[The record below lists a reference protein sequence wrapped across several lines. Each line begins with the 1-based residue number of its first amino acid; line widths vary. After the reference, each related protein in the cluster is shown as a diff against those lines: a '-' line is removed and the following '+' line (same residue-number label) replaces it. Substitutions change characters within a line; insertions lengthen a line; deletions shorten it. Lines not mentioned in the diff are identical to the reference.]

1 MTVATARLLTVDE
14 VARRLR
20 QSRVTIRRKVAAG
33 ELEAVRLGDHGPLR
47 IPEDALTAHM
57 RPTSSAAPETA
68 AGVALDAEEAA

>member
-1 MTVATARLLTVDE
+1 MPAVAELLTVAE
-14 VARRLR
+14 AARCLR
-20 QSRVTIRRKVAAG
+20 QSVHTIRRKVAAG

-57 RPTSSAAPETA
+57 RPASSAAPETA